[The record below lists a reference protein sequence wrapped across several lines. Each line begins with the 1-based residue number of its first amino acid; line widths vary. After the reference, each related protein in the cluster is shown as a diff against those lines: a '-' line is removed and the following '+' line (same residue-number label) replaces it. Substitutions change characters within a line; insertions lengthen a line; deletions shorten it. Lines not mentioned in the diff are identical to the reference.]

1 MSDQDQGNQSRL
13 GSYIRCSVAGEA
25 YKAFLPPALPP
36 LPPINLLGLQGLLS
50 KANQALGKLDAV
62 ADILP
67 DSNLLLYY
75 YVRKEAVLSSQIEG
89 TQSSLS
95 DLLLHESGEEP
106 SVPIDDVVEVSSYV
120 AALEHGLQRVKEGF
134 PVSLRLIREMHE
146 ILLSKGR
153 GSNKQPG
160 EFRTSQN
167 WIGGS
172 RPGNAAFVPPPPD
185 RLIECLDAFEK
196 YLHLEERSYAS
207 LIDAGLIH
215 IQFETIHPF
224 LDGNGRIGRLL
235 ITFFLMM
242 RGDLR
247 QPNLYLSLFFKN
259 NRQEYYRRL
268 DAVRTMGD
276 WEGWL
281 DFFLHGVGE
290 TAGQVVAT
298 SQAIS
303 ALFKADQD
311 KIVPLKR
318 AGITARQAHAQL
330 QKVAIS
336 NAINMATALDVSVPT
351 ARLALNNLK
360 ELGIVK
366 DISGSGKERLY
377 IYTALIDLLEQGAE
391 PIALKGKWNDE

>member
-1 MSDQDQGNQSRL
+1 MSGDNSRL
-13 GSYIRCSVAGEA
+13 GSYIRCSVAGET
-25 YKAFLPPALPP
+25 YQAFLPPTLPP
-36 LPPINLLGLQGLLS
+36 RPSLNLLELQGLLS

-95 DLLLHESGEEP
+95 DLLLHESGGEP

-120 AALEHGLQRVKEGF
+120 AALEHGLKRVQEGF
-134 PVSLRLIREMHE
+134 PVSLRLIREMHA

-207 LIDAGLIH
+207 LVDAGLIH
-215 IQFETIHPF
+215 VQFETIHPF

-242 RGDLR
+242 MGDLR

-259 NRQEYYRRL
+259 NRQEYYSRL
-268 DAVRTMGD
+268 SAVRTAGD

-281 DFFLHGVGE
+281 DFFLHGVAE
-290 TAGQVVAT
+290 TSNQVVQT

-303 ALFKADQD
+303 ALFKADND
-311 KIVPLKR
+311 KIATLKR

-330 QKVAIS
+330 QKTAIS

-351 ARLALNNLK
+351 ASLALNNLK

-391 PIALKGKWNDE
+391 PISLGKAAV

>member
-1 MSDQDQGNQSRL
+1 MSGDNSRL
-13 GSYIRCSVAGEA
+13 GSYIRCSVAGET
-25 YKAFLPPALPP
+25 YQAFLPPALPP
-36 LPPINLLGLQGLLS
+36 QPPLNLLGLQGLLS

-89 TQSSLS
+89 TQSSLA
-95 DLLLHESGEEP
+95 DLLLYESDEAP
-106 SVPIDDVVEVSSYV
+106 SVPVDDVVEVSSYV
-120 AALEHGLQRVKEGF
+120 AALEHGLARVREGF
-134 PVSLRLIREMHE
+134 PVSLRLIREMHA

-185 RLIECLDAFEK
+185 RLMECLDVFEK
-196 YLHLEERSYAS
+196 YLHLEERSYAA

-215 IQFETIHPF
+215 VQFETIHPF

-242 RGDLR
+242 MGDLR

-259 NRQEYYRRL
+259 NRQEYYSRL
-268 DAVRTMGD
+268 GAVRTAGD

-281 DFFLHGVGE
+281 DFFLHGVAE
-290 TAGQVVAT
+290 TSNQVVAT

-303 ALFKADQD
+303 ALFKADND
-311 KIVPLKR
+311 KIATLKR

-336 NAINMATALDVSVPT
+336 NAINMAAALDVSVPT

-360 ELGIVK
+360 ELGVVK

-391 PIALKGKWNDE
+391 PIALGKEAV

>member
-1 MSDQDQGNQSRL
+1 MSGDNSRL

-25 YKAFLPPALPP
+25 YQAFLPPALPP
-36 LPPINLLGLQGLLS
+36 LPPVNLLGLQGLLS

-120 AALEHGLQRVKEGF
+120 AALEHGLKRVKEGF
-134 PVSLRLIREMHE
+134 PISLRLIREMHE

-207 LIDAGLIH
+207 LVDAGLIH
-215 IQFETIHPF
+215 VQFETIHPF

-242 RGDLR
+242 MGDLR

-259 NRQEYYRRL
+259 NRQEYYSRL
-268 DAVRTMGD
+268 SAVRTAGD

-281 DFFLHGVGE
+281 DFFLHGVAE
-290 TAGQVVAT
+290 TSNQVVQT

-303 ALFKADQD
+303 ALFKSDND
-311 KIVPLKR
+311 KITTLKR

-336 NAINMATALDVSVPT
+336 NAINMASALDVSVPT

-366 DISGSGKERLY
+366 DVSGSGKERLY

-391 PIALKGKWNDE
+391 PIALGKEAV

>member
-1 MSDQDQGNQSRL
+1 MTEVENNRL
-13 GSYIRCSVAGEA
+13 GTYIGCSVVGES
-25 YKAFLPPALPP
+25 YQAFMPSP
-36 LPPINLLGLQGLLS
+36 LPPQPAINLTSLQNTLS

-62 ADILP
+62 SDILP

-95 DLLLHESGEEP
+95 DLLLYESNEAP

-120 AALEHGLQRVKEGF
+120 AALEHGLQRVREGF

-167 WIGGS
+167 WVGGS
-172 RPGNAAFVPPPPD
+172 RPGNATFVPPPPE
-185 RLIECLDAFEK
+185 RLMECLDRFEK
-196 YLHLEERSYAS
+196 YLHLEERSYTS

-215 IQFETIHPF
+215 VQFETIHPF

-242 RGDLR
+242 MGDLR

-259 NRQEYYRRL
+259 NRISYYERL
-268 DAVRTMGD
+268 SAVRATGD

-281 DFFLHGVGE
+281 EFFLSGVTE
-290 TAGQVVAT
+290 TANQVVET
-298 SQAIS
+298 SS
-303 ALFKADQD
+303 AVSDLFKADLE
-311 KIVPLKR
+311 KITTLKR
-318 AGITARQAHAQL
+318 ASTSAKKAHEFL
-330 QKVAIS
+330 QRKAI
-336 NAINMATALDVSVPT
+336 VSVMNTAKTLGVSAPT
-351 ARLALNNLK
+351 ARAALNNLK

-366 DISGSGKERLY
+366 NISGTGKERLY
-377 IYTALIDLLEQGAE
+377 IYSNLVELLEKGTE
-391 PIALKGKWNDE
+391 PIAG

>member
-1 MSDQDQGNQSRL
+1 MSDHDQGNQSRL

-25 YKAFLPPALPP
+25 YQAFLPPALPP
-36 LPPINLLGLQGLLS
+36 LPPVNLLGLQGLLS

-120 AALEHGLQRVKEGF
+120 AALEHGLKRVKEGF
-134 PVSLRLIREMHE
+134 PISLRLIREMHE

-215 IQFETIHPF
+215 VQFETIHPF

-242 RGDLR
+242 MGDLR

-259 NRQEYYRRL
+259 NRQEYYSRL
-268 DAVRTMGD
+268 SAVRTAGD

-281 DFFLHGVGE
+281 DFFLHGVAE
-290 TAGQVVAT
+290 TSNQVVQT

-311 KIVPLKR
+311 KIAPLKR
-318 AGITARQAHAQL
+318 AGITARQAHTQL

-336 NAINMATALDVSVPT
+336 NAINMAAALDVSVPT

-366 DISGSGKERLY
+366 DIQGSGKERLY
-377 IYTALIDLLEQGAE
+377 IYTALIDLLEKGAE
-391 PIALKGKWNDE
+391 QLILEDKPK

>member
-1 MSDQDQGNQSRL
+1 MSGDNSRL
-13 GSYIRCSVAGEA
+13 GSYIRCSVAGET
-25 YKAFLPPALPP
+25 YQAFLPPMLPP
-36 LPPINLLGLQGLLS
+36 QPSLNLLELQGLLS

-95 DLLLHESGEEP
+95 DLLLHESGEAP

-120 AALEHGLQRVKEGF
+120 AALEHGLKRVQEGF
-134 PVSLRLIREMHE
+134 PVSLRLIREMHA

-185 RLIECLDAFEK
+185 RLTECLDSFEK

-215 IQFETIHPF
+215 VQFETIHPF

-242 RGDLR
+242 MGDLR

-259 NRQEYYRRL
+259 NRQEYYSRL
-268 DAVRTMGD
+268 SAVRTAGD

-281 DFFLHGVGE
+281 DFFLHGVAE
-290 TAGQVVAT
+290 TSNQVVQT

-303 ALFKADQD
+303 ALFKADND
-311 KIVPLKR
+311 KITTLKR

-336 NAINMATALDVSVPT
+336 NAINMAAALDVSVPT

-377 IYTALIDLLEQGAE
+377 IYTALINLLEQGAE
-391 PIALKGKWNDE
+391 PISLGREAV

>member
-1 MSDQDQGNQSRL
+1 MSGDSSRL
-13 GSYIRCSVAGEA
+13 GSYIRCSVAGET
-25 YKAFLPPALPP
+25 YQAFLPPVLPP
-36 LPPINLLGLQGLLS
+36 QPSLNLLELQGLLS

-95 DLLLHESGEEP
+95 DLLLHESGEAP

-120 AALEHGLQRVKEGF
+120 AALEHGLKRVQEGF
-134 PVSLRLIREMHE
+134 PVSLRLIREMHA

-207 LIDAGLIH
+207 LVDAGLIH
-215 IQFETIHPF
+215 VQFETIHPF

-242 RGDLR
+242 MGDLR

-259 NRQEYYRRL
+259 NRQEYYSRL
-268 DAVRTMGD
+268 SAVRTAGD

-281 DFFLHGVGE
+281 DFFLHGVAE
-290 TAGQVVAT
+290 TSNQVVQT

-303 ALFKADQD
+303 ALFKSDND
-311 KIVPLKR
+311 KITTLKR

-330 QKVAIS
+330 QKTAIS

-391 PIALKGKWNDE
+391 PIALGKEAV